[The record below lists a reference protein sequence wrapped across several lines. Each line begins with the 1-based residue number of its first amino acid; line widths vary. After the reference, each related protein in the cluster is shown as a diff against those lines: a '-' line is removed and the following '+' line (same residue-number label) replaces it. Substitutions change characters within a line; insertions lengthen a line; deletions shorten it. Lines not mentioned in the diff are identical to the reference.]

1 MTYAARL
8 RTPAVRNNWPMRFGV
23 AIAPTDRSISIVEL
37 AGSAEQHGFESLWV
51 TEHTHIPTSRET
63 PYPYGRGGDLPD
75 EYRRLLDPFVALTA
89 AAVSTRTLLVATGV
103 CLLAQRDPIAT
114 AKAVA
119 SLDQLSGGRF
129 LFGVG
134 GGWNREE
141 MRNHGVQPATRWR
154 LLRERVEAMKEIWT
168 RDEAEYHGEV
178 VDFGPIWSW
187 PKPVQRP
194 HPPVVLAA
202 NGPNALQRVVRY
214 ADGWICSPRDFAA
227 RIPELQRLAAEA
239 GRDPIPVTGYGQL
252 ATASEIERC
261 AEAGIHR
268 LVYYVPSSGRDD
280 ALRRLEQLAKRT
292 QRSVNVG

>member
-1 MTYAARL
+1 M
-8 RTPAVRNNWPMRFGV
+8 RNNVAMRFGV
-23 AIAPTDRSISIVEL
+23 AIAPTDQSISVVEL
-37 AGSAEQHGFESLWV
+37 AGAAEEHGFESLWV

-63 PYPYGRGGDLPD
+63 PYPYGRDLPD

-89 AAVSTRTLLVATGV
+89 AAMSTRTLLVGTGV

-114 AKAVA
+114 AKVVA
-119 SLDQLSGGRF
+119 SLDRLCGGRF
-129 LFGVG
+129 LFGIG

-141 MRNHGVQPATRWR
+141 MRNHGVDPATRWK
-154 LLRERVEAMKEIWT
+154 LLRERVEAMKAIWT
-168 RDEAEYHGEV
+168 QDEAEYHGQI

-194 HPPVVLAA
+194 HPPVILAG
-202 NGPNALQRVVRY
+202 NGPNALRRVVRY
-214 ADGWICSPRDFAA
+214 ADGWICSPRDFET

-252 ATASEIERC
+252 ATTSEIDRC
-261 AEAGIHR
+261 AGAGIVR
-268 LVYYVPSSGRDD
+268 LIYYVPSSGRDA

-292 QRSVNVG
+292 QRSVEVG